1 LQISG
6 MSLTFTRPC
15 RLCLFRVLL
24 GETTTVTSFP
34 LSKHT
39 GGGGAIP
46 TFSSQLVYLWFTWE
60 VSLPPISSGV
70 FLTLPLLQA
79 FPLLVAGWVP
89 PLLPSPASLFIYSS
103 MRDCPSPPLWHSGS
117 PTLFATC
124 LFFFFPAASLL
135 FSLFFFPWVGVSL
148 SWGLC

>member
-103 MRDCPSPPLWHSGS
+103 MSDCPFPLQCSGCPALFAS
-117 PTLFATC
+117 CLFCCCCWLFTLFY
-124 LFFFFPAASLL
+124 FSFFP
-135 FSLFFFPWVGVSL
+135 G
-148 SWGLC
+148 